1 MSPNS
6 KNQLVAAVTKEC
18 IVSHGNTDPT
28 CSNSDV
34 LYPMVTLIQLVVT
47 VM

>member
-1 MSPNS
+1 MGPNG

-18 IVSHGNTDPT
+18 IVSHGNIDST
-28 CSNSDV
+28 CDV
-34 LYPMVTLIQLVVT
+34 MYPMVTLIQLVVT